1 MPDSTARLVGGTE
14 YSWCKSVLSGTGI
27 TVLGLLLSKSLDVS
41 LLQTALHN
49 IQNSHPI
56 LRSRLRL
63 DASANT
69 FHFITPPNPHIRITQ
84 LDLQYTSR
92 IIGSESS
99 GDPIPISP
107 FHRILEYELNQNSW
121 RDHSGSMS
129 VDTDLFH
136 ATLYRVSDHQWAL
149 FLRLHTSACDRTS
162 AVALLKELLERVG
175 GGVKEGKRT
184 EMELERKGKLR
195 LAIED
200 LIPEGKTNKP
210 FWARGL
216 DVVGYSLNS
225 FRFSNLVFVDAD
237 SPRGS
242 KVAKLHL
249 DKDETERLIVGC
261 KSRGIKLCGALAAA
275 VMIASWASKHRPE
288 YEKEKYAVI
297 TLTDCRSILD
307 PILTSN
313 DLGFYH
319 SAILNTHDVGGETL
333 WELARRSYK
342 AFENAK
348 NCNKHFTDMSD
359 LNYLMC
365 KAIDNP
371 ALTPSSSLRTALVSV
386 FEDAV
391 IEDSESEEMRQEVG
405 LEDYEGCSSV
415 HGVGPS
421 IAIFDTIRNGM
432 LNCTCVYPSPLHS
445 REQVLTL
452 ADVMKKILV
461 DAGNI
466 EDK

>member
-1 MPDSTARLVGGTE
+1 MPDSTARPVGGTE

-49 IQNSHPI
+49 IQISHPI

-69 FHFITPPNPHIRITQ
+69 FHFITPPDPHIRITQ
-84 LDLQYTSR
+84 FDLQYTSR

-129 VDTDLFH
+129 VDSDLFH
-136 ATLYRVSDHQWAL
+136 ANLYRVSDHQWAL

-162 AVALLKELLERVG
+162 AVALLKELLDRVG
-175 GGVKEGKRT
+175 GGVKEGEGT
-184 EMELERKGKLR
+184 EMELERKGKAR

-200 LIPEGKTNKP
+200 LIPEGKTDKP

-249 DKDETERLIVGC
+249 DKDETERLIVV
-261 KSRGIKLCGALAAA
+261 SNYF
-275 VMIASWASKHRPE
+275 SFQ
-288 YEKEKYAVI
+288 VI
-297 TLTDCRSILD
+297 TPATLINNCFIIN
-307 PILTSN
+307 PIN
-313 DLGFYH
+313 
-319 SAILNTHDVGGETL
+319 N
-333 WELARRSYK
+333 
-342 AFENAK
+342 
-348 NCNKHFTDMSD
+348 
-359 LNYLMC
+359 
-365 KAIDNP
+365 
-371 ALTPSSSLRTALVSV
+371 
-386 FEDAV
+386 
-391 IEDSESEEMRQEVG
+391 
-405 LEDYEGCSSV
+405 
-415 HGVGPS
+415 
-421 IAIFDTIRNGM
+421 
-432 LNCTCVYPSPLHS
+432 
-445 REQVLTL
+445 
-452 ADVMKKILV
+452 KKIVLEYCFLLFRQQV
-461 DAGNI
+461 SRLYLKKCYSKTRGMRI
-466 EDK
+466 TLFCLTWKGL

>member
-1 MPDSTARLVGGTE
+1 MPDSTARPVGGTE

-27 TVLGLLLSKSLDVS
+27 TVLGLLLSKSPDVS

-56 LRSRLRL
+56 LCSRLRL

-69 FHFITPPNPHIRITQ
+69 FHFITPPDPHIRITQ
-84 LDLQYTSR
+84 FDLQYTSR

-99 GDPIPISP
+99 ADPIPISP
-107 FHRILEYELNQNSW
+107 FHRILE
-121 RDHSGSMS
+121 
-129 VDTDLFH
+129 
-136 ATLYRVSDHQWAL
+136 VSDHQWAL

-175 GGVKEGKRT
+175 GGVKEGKGT
-184 EMELERKGKLR
+184 EMELERKEKVR

-225 FRFSNLVFVDAD
+225 FRFSNLAFVDAD
-237 SPRGS
+237 SPRSS
-242 KVAKLHL
+242 KVAKLQL
-249 DKDETERLIVGC
+249 DKVETERLIVGC

-275 VMIASWASKHRPE
+275 VMIASWASKHRPDN
-288 YEKEKYAVI
+288 EKEKYAVI

-307 PILTSN
+307 PILNSN

-391 IEDSESEEMRQEVG
+391 IEDSESEEMSQEVG

-445 REQVLTL
+445 REQVLVPRSRSAL
-452 ADVMKKILV
+452 ASVTPHV
-461 DAGNI
+461 
-466 EDK
+466 